1 MAIDERKWCT
11 PAVVMVAGCVIAV
24 IGMGTRGTLGLFLEP
39 MSSSLSWSRETYALA
54 MAIQNLLW
62 GILLP
67 FAGALTDRYGASWV
81 ISGGAVFYALGLWGM
96 SIADSVLMLHISGGI
111 LMGLGSAFAAF
122 NLAIAA
128 MVKVVGAER
137 RLLVM
142 GVGTAATS
150 TGQLIFSPMAQGMI
164 SSFGW
169 SDALVYL
176 SFISLLMISFAVLL
190 PSNPEVRDEES
201 TGQGLGEAVREAFSQ
216 RGFILL
222 MIGFFACGFHVAFIG
237 IHLPAYVTDL
247 GLAPE
252 VGAYCLALIG
262 LFNIAGS
269 FLSGMIGSRW
279 SKTYGLSWIYLGRA
293 LVILGL
299 LVAPKTA
306 LTLYVFSAL
315 MGLLWLSTIPL
326 TTGVIANVF
335 GVRYVAT
342 LYGLVFFGHQVG
354 SFIGVY
360 LGGVFY
366 ERYGSYDGMWW
377 AGIVVGVL
385 AALIH
390 LPISEKPLPRVVAAS
405 AVA

>member
-1 MAIDERKWCT
+1 MATDETKWRT
-11 PAVVMVAGCVIAV
+11 PAVVMVAGCMIAI
-24 IGMGTRGTLGLFLEP
+24 IGMGTRASLGLFLEP

-81 ISGGAVFYALGLWGM
+81 ISAGAVFYSLGLWGM
-96 SIADSVLMLHISGGI
+96 SVADSVFMLHVSGGI
-111 LMGLGSAFAAF
+111 LMGLGSSFVAF

-128 MVKVVGAER
+128 MVKVVGPER
-137 RLLVM
+137 RLFVM

-150 TGQLIFSPMAQGMI
+150 VGQLIFSPMAQGLI
-164 SSFGW
+164 SNFGW
-169 SDALVYL
+169 SDTLVYL
-176 SFISLLMISFAVLL
+176 SFISLLIISFAVLL
-190 PSNPEVRDEES
+190 PSNPEVQGEEATTQS
-201 TGQGLGEAVREAFSQ
+201 LGEAVREAFSQ

-247 GLAPE
+247 GLAPQ

-269 FLSGMIGSRW
+269 FLSGMVGSRW
-279 SKTYGLSWIYLGRA
+279 SKTYGLSWIYFGRA

-299 LVAPKTA
+299 LLAPKTA

-326 TTGVIANVF
+326 TTGVLTDVF

-342 LYGLVFFGHQVG
+342 LYGFVFFGHQVG
-354 SFIGVY
+354 SFIGVW

-390 LPISEKPLPRVVAAS
+390 LPISEKPLPRGVAAS
-405 AVA
+405 AIA

>member
-1 MAIDERKWCT
+1 MATDETKWRT
-11 PAVVMVAGCVIAV
+11 PAVVMVAGCMIAI
-24 IGMGTRGTLGLFLEP
+24 IGMGTRASLGLFLEP

-81 ISGGAVFYALGLWGM
+81 ISAGAVFYSLGLWGM
-96 SIADSVLMLHISGGI
+96 SVADSVFMLHVSGGI
-111 LMGLGSAFAAF
+111 LMGLGSSFVAF

-128 MVKVVGAER
+128 MVKVVGPER
-137 RLLVM
+137 RLFVM

-150 TGQLIFSPMAQGMI
+150 VGQLIFSPMAQGLI
-164 SSFGW
+164 SNFGW

-176 SFISLLMISFAVLL
+176 SFISLLIISFAVLL
-190 PSNPEVRDEES
+190 PSNPEVQGEEATTQS
-201 TGQGLGEAVREAFSQ
+201 LGEAVREAFSQ

-247 GLAPE
+247 GLAPQ

-269 FLSGMIGSRW
+269 FLSGMVGSRW
-279 SKTYGLSWIYLGRA
+279 SKTYGLSWIYFGRA

-299 LVAPKTA
+299 LLAPKTA

-326 TTGVIANVF
+326 TTGVLTDVF

-342 LYGLVFFGHQVG
+342 LYGFVFFGHQVG
-354 SFIGVY
+354 SFIGVW

-390 LPISEKPLPRVVAAS
+390 LPISEKPLPRGVAAS
-405 AVA
+405 AIA

>member
-150 TGQLIFSPMAQGMI
+150 MGQLILQVA
-164 SSFGW
+164 
-169 SDALVYL
+169 VY
-176 SFISLLMISFAVLL
+176 
-190 PSNPEVRDEES
+190 P
-201 TGQGLGEAVREAFSQ
+201 
-216 RGFILL
+216 
-222 MIGFFACGFHVAFIG
+222 
-237 IHLPAYVTDL
+237 
-247 GLAPE
+247 
-252 VGAYCLALIG
+252 
-262 LFNIAGS
+262 
-269 FLSGMIGSRW
+269 
-279 SKTYGLSWIYLGRA
+279 
-293 LVILGL
+293 
-299 LVAPKTA
+299 
-306 LTLYVFSAL
+306 
-315 MGLLWLSTIPL
+315 
-326 TTGVIANVF
+326 
-335 GVRYVAT
+335 
-342 LYGLVFFGHQVG
+342 
-354 SFIGVY
+354 
-360 LGGVFY
+360 
-366 ERYGSYDGMWW
+366 
-377 AGIVVGVL
+377 
-385 AALIH
+385 
-390 LPISEKPLPRVVAAS
+390 
-405 AVA
+405 